1 MLWKWQANNNATSAL
16 EYPKVDVFLRSIIQ
30 QKTISNRHHI
40 PNIFVF
46 TFIQFIFIY
55 VEDRQIIFSMNDTE
69 ITRHAYQ
76 LEILLPHVAVSYKKY
91 VVFH

>member
-16 EYPKVDVFLRSIIQ
+16 EYPKVDVFLRSM
-30 QKTISNRHHI
+30 TISNRHHI

-76 LEILLPHVAVSYKKY
+76 LEILLHHLDASYKKY